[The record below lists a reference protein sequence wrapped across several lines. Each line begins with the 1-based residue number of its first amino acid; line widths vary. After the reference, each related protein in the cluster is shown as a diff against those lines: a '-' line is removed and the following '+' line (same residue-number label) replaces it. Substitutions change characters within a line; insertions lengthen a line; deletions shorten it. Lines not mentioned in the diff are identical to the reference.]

1 MIFKRRDTPPFLDRA
16 RDLVYPR
23 RGWRRGFAYLGHRIR
38 RIPDT
43 PHRIAL
49 GFAIGAFVSFTPLFG
64 VHVIAAIALAWAV
77 RANMLAALLGTIV
90 GNPLT
95 LPIIAPMALGLGRLL
110 LGHRAG
116 GGDFGSISH
125 AFAEAGEAIRDGVLS
140 LMGRATPD
148 WGKLAAFGQDLI
160 LPYFVGGLLPGLA
173 VGLAFYALV
182 RPLVAA
188 YQSARRTRLAERARA
203 RAEDLAARH
212 RQGADS
218 RSGEA

>member
-49 GFAIGAFVSFTPLFG
+49 GFALGAFVSFTPLFG
-64 VHVIAAIALAWAV
+64 VHVIAAVAVAWAM
-77 RANMLAALLGTIV
+77 RANVLAALLGTII

-125 AFAEAGEAIRDGVLS
+125 AFAEAGAAIRDGALS
-140 LMGRATPD
+140 LVGRATPD
-148 WGKLAAFGQDLI
+148 WGKLVAFGQDLI
-160 LPYFVGGLLPGLA
+160 LPYFIGGLLPGLA
-173 VGLAFYALV
+173 VGLASYALV

-203 RAEDLAARH
+203 RAEELAARH
-212 RQGADS
+212 RQAADS